1 MKVEVR
7 SPLLSN
13 LISYPKFEL
22 DEYYKR
28 INDLDKMGIKDVILE
43 GPAQLYG
50 LKILGKGHSGVVLK
64 VNTHSGKNYAL
75 KIRRLDSRRKDCLT
89 EINNQKLANIV
100 GIGPKLLEN
109 THDLILMEFI
119 NGKGISDWFIDQ
131 SNSTV
136 LNKKSVGS
144 IVNEILEQC
153 YRLDS
158 LNLDHGELT
167 RIYSHIMVSDK
178 NQISIIDF
186 ESSSTKRKPSNV
198 TSVTQALFLS
208 GSVSKK
214 ISQYIKIKNYN
225 LLLNQLR
232 QYKKKE
238 PGYILKIYSLKLTEK
253 DRFTIQYYLVTFF
266 H

>member
-13 LISYPKFEL
+13 LISYPKFDL

-28 INDLDKMGIKDVILE
+28 INDLDKMGIKYVILE
-43 GPAQLYG
+43 GPAQLYE

-64 VNTHSGKNYAL
+64 VKTHSGKNYAL

-89 EINNQKLANIV
+89 EINNQKLANIF

-119 NGKGISDWFIDQ
+119 NGKGIYDWFIDQ

-167 RIYSHIMVSDK
+167 RIYSHIMVSGK

>member
-7 SPLLSN
+7 SPLLFN
-13 LISYPKFEL
+13 LISYPKFDS
-22 DEYYKR
+22 DEYCKR
-28 INDLDKMGIKDVILE
+28 IDDLDKMDIKDVILE
-43 GPAQLYG
+43 GPAQLFE

-64 VNTHSGKNYAL
+64 VNTYSGKNFAL

-100 GIGPKLLEN
+100 GIGPKVLEN
-109 THDLILMEFI
+109 TNDLILMELI
-119 NGKGISDWFIDQ
+119 NGKGISDWIIDQ
-131 SNSTV
+131 SNKAD
-136 LNKKSVGS
+136 LNKKNVGN

-153 YRLDS
+153 YRLDN

-167 RIYSHIMVSDK
+167 RIDSHVMVSD
-178 NQISIIDF
+178 NRQVSIIDF

-208 GSVSKK
+208 GSISKK

-232 QYKKKE
+232 EYKKKRTRLHFE
-238 PGYILKIYSLKLTEK
+238 NILSEVNGK
-253 DRFTIQYYLVTFF
+253 R
-266 H
+266 

>member
-13 LISYPKFEL
+13 LISYPKFDL
-22 DEYYKR
+22 DEYHKR

-43 GPAQLYG
+43 GPAQLYE

-64 VNTHSGKNYAL
+64 VNTYSGKNFAL

-119 NGKGISDWFIDQ
+119 NGKGISDWIIDQ
-131 SNSTV
+131 SNKTD
-136 LNKKSVGS
+136 LNKKSVGN

-153 YRLDS
+153 YKLDV

-167 RIYSHIMVSDK
+167 RIDNHVMVSEY

-198 TSVTQALFLS
+198 TSASQALLLS
-208 GSVSKK
+208 GGIISNK
-214 ISQYIKIKNYN
+214 ICKFIKIKDHEY
-225 LLLNQLR
+225 LLNDLKN
-232 QYKKKE
+232 YKKRKTRQNFE
-238 PGYILKIYSLKLTEK
+238 AILA
-253 DRFTIQYYLVTFF
+253 LVNGNR
-266 H
+266 

>member
-1 MKVEVR
+1 LKVEVR
-7 SPLLSN
+7 SPLISN
-13 LISYPKFEL
+13 LISYPKFDS
-22 DEYYKR
+22 DEYCKR
-28 INDLDKMGIKDVILE
+28 IEDLDKMGIKDVILE
-43 GPAQLYG
+43 GHAQLYE
-50 LKILGKGHSGVVLK
+50 LKILGKGYSGVVLK
-64 VNTHSGKNYAL
+64 VNTYSGKYFAL

-100 GIGPKLLEN
+100 GIGPTILEN

-131 SNSTV
+131 SNSTD
-136 LNKKSVGS
+136 LTKKSVVS

-153 YRLDS
+153 YKLDT

-167 RIYSHIMVSDK
+167 RIDNHVMVSDK

-238 PGYILKIYSLKLTEK
+238 VGYILKIYSLKLMEK
-253 DRFTIQYYLVTFF
+253 DRDTQYYIYPFF
-266 H
+266 R

>member
-22 DEYYKR
+22 DEYHKR

-43 GPAQLYG
+43 GPAQLYE

-100 GIGPKLLEN
+100 GIGPKVLEN
-109 THDLILMEFI
+109 TNDLILMELI
-119 NGKGISDWFIDQ
+119 NGKGISDWIIDE
-131 SNSTV
+131 SNKAD
-136 LNKKSVGS
+136 LNKKNVGN

-153 YRLDS
+153 YRLDN

-167 RIYSHIMVSDK
+167 RIDSHVMVSD
-178 NQISIIDF
+178 NRQVSIIDF

-214 ISQYIKIKNYN
+214 IYQYIKIKDYN

-232 QYKKKE
+232 QYKKE
-238 PGYILKIYSLKLTEK
+238 RTRLHFENILSEVNGK
-253 DRFTIQYYLVTFF
+253 R
-266 H
+266 